1 MLAKVIPR
9 KGASRAG
16 FGEAVRYIARDNPDQ
31 ADVLRPEIGALNL
44 DCPLD
49 TPEDRQTA
57 IDILDATAAAA
68 RHQTARGSVYHVTLA
83 WQEGEHPTARQAE
96 HACKHVMDALGFG
109 EHQAVWAIHRDTDH
123 DHVHLIVNRVHADG
137 HTAKVPRTDWLLLD
151 KAMREIE
158 LAQGWR
164 HSPGPYVVVHDSAKA
179 GIVRMS
185 RAQRQERGLLT
196 AGPQLSPAAADAAH
210 REAEASFQEW
220 AAGGP
225 AKAIKA
231 ALDTPGVTWE
241 RLHQQAARYGL
252 RIAPKGSG
260 LVVTTTLDDGRVLA
274 AKASQLGRWASKAE
288 LEKRLGPYQPPP
300 DKLPLGAVNY
310 QKSLDAGRAWA
321 HEEMPRRERD
331 TDERAARREQR
342 AAARKALAARF
353 KAEQETARQDRPKQ
367 RAALVQQHRA
377 ERAALI
383 GQLREERKA
392 LTAQA
397 RQQGQPLA
405 VLQSLWALKAA
416 QQREALQKRQAA
428 QRKALSAKLPKQDVW
443 RKWLEREAAQS
454 DEAAKAALRGIRY
467 REQRNKSKQIDGI
480 EGEELDPLRKL
491 TLAGL
496 DAQIDHKRQ
505 LVLYRDAQGRDKF
518 TDTGPR
524 IVMHDKSDD
533 SLEAALRM
541 ASQKYGGKVDITGSS
556 EFRERAARQAV
567 RLGIEVVTADL
578 QAVVQDELRRRQPP
592 RQPVPAVSRV
602 VSPDVQARPRPHV
615 MDVLRGT
622 TQQQIEAEARARE
635 QRVAAIL
642 ARAAE
647 TEVQSMRGLS
657 TESVGKPTTAQAK
670 AAPEQA
676 WPALPT
682 KQAPVDPPHRQEK
695 QAMDQAIDQWLDGD
709 RSAAPVKA
717 FIAAHDR
724 AAHQGANGRTLI
736 AEVVDRVITRRGEG
750 AVASLGGFMA
760 LIERQRK
767 REQGLGR

>member
-9 KGASRAG
+9 KGVSRG
-16 FGEAVRYIARDNPDQ
+16 FGEAVRYIARDRPDQ
-31 ADVLRPEIGALNL
+31 AVESRPEMGTLGFACL
-44 DCPLD
+44 LD
-49 TPEDRQTA
+49 TAEDRQTA
-57 IDILDATAAAA
+57 IDILDTTAAAA
-68 RHQTARGSVYHVTLA
+68 RHQTARGPVYHVTLA
-83 WQEGEHPTARQAE
+83 WQDGEHPTTKQIEA
-96 HACKHVMDALGFG
+96 ACAHVLNTLGFAGHDAL
-109 EHQAVWAIHRDTDH
+109 WALHRDTDH
-123 DHVHLIVNRVHADG
+123 DHVHLIVNRAHADG
-137 HTAKVPRTDWLLLD
+137 HTAKVPRMDWLLLD

-164 HSPGPYVVVHDSAKA
+164 HSPGPYVHDPAR

-185 RAQRQERGLLT
+185 RAQRQEWGLLT

-210 REAEASFQEW
+210 REAGASFQEW

-260 LVVTTTLDDGRVLA
+260 MVVTTTLDDGRVLA

-288 LEKRLGPYQPPP
+288 LEKKLGPYQPPP
-300 DKLPLGAVNY
+300 DKLPLGAVSY

-321 HEEMPRRERD
+321 HEEAPRRGRD
-331 TDERAARREQR
+331 TDERAARRAQR
-342 AAARKALAARF
+342 AAARKGLAARF

-367 RAALVQQHRA
+367 RADLVQQHRA
-377 ERAALI
+377 ERAALA

-392 LTAQA
+392 MTAQA
-397 RQQGQPLA
+397 RQQGQPQA

-428 QRKALSAKLPKQDVW
+428 QRKALSAKQPKAEVW
-443 RKWLEREAAQS
+443 RKWLEREAAQG
-454 DEAAKAALRGIRY
+454 DEAAQAALRGIRY

-505 LVLYRDAQGRDKF
+505 FVLYRDAQGRDKF

-524 IVMHDKSDD
+524 IVMHDKGDD

-541 ASQKYGGKVDITGSS
+541 AAQYGGKVNITGSS

-567 RLGIEVVTADL
+567 RLGIEVMDADL
-578 QAVVQDELRRRQPP
+578 QAVVQDEQRRRQPSQRLTP
-592 RQPVPAVSRV
+592 FMRRAVSQGEL
-602 VSPDVQARPRPHV
+602 D
-615 MDVLRGT
+615 T
-622 TQQQIEAEARARE
+622 EAKARAR
-635 QRVAAIL
+635 RVAEII
-642 ARAAE
+642 ARAPAQQADADPPE
-647 TEVQSMRGLS
+647 MRAVEAALAAWQQAQTHAVRTRAVQDWMRGM
-657 TESVGKPTTAQAK
+657 ERIEKVGGDVAAANAHSRK
-670 AAPEQA
+670 A
-676 WPALPT
+676 
-682 KQAPVDPPHRQEK
+682 
-695 QAMDQAIDQWLDGD
+695 
-709 RSAAPVKA
+709 
-717 FIAAHDR
+717 
-724 AAHQGANGRTLI
+724 
-736 AEVVDRVITRRGEG
+736 
-750 AVASLGGFMA
+750 LGGLYAGFMREVDA
-760 LIERQRK
+760 MARQRP
-767 REQGLGR
+767 RNDRDMERS